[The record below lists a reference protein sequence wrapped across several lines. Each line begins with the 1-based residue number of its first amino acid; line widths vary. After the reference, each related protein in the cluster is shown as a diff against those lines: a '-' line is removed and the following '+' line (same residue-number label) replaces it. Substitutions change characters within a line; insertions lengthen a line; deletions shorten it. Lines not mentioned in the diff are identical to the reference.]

1 MQLLNRAIVILTA
14 AAALSCGS
22 PSKDP
27 ERLQDVV
34 VPAGFAFDTS
44 RPVIVE
50 ARVAD
55 GILGSDASAAVVVTN
70 VAGTELYRRP
80 IRSGAVWRA
89 HCAVA
94 ITQHELRGRLLSASG
109 ERDASAEIKSDG
121 SAILEFK

>member
-1 MQLLNRAIVILTA
+1 MQVLNRAIVLLTV

-22 PSKDP
+22 SSKGP
-27 ERLQDVV
+27 QRIEDVV

-55 GILGSDASAAVVVTN
+55 GIIGSDASAAVIVTN
-70 VAGTELYRRP
+70 VAGEELYRRP
-80 IRSGAVWRA
+80 IRSGVLWRA

-94 ITQHELRGRLLSASG
+94 TTQNELRGRLLSASG
-109 ERDASAEIKSDG
+109 ERDASAEIKNDG